1 MRCLLILVG
10 PSHRTAEQRGT
21 RMPPAAPPPTPPV
34 ALTPAK
40 HTPANTM
47 DIAQPRCSLDSRFLR
62 SSPNAPDSESHP
74 ATRRPVSATLAEG
87 RPLLIS
93 EPARLDSVT
102 TIGADKNTWHNCLW

>member
-21 RMPPAAPPPTPPV
+21 RMPPAAPPPPPPV

-47 DIAQPRCSLDSRFLR
+47 DIAQPPSTPDSRCLR
-62 SSPNAPDSESHP
+62 PSPKADHCSS
-74 ATRRPVSATLAEG
+74 VSPHG
-87 RPLLIS
+87 SIRSQRS
-93 EPARLDSVT
+93 EPTKILGT
-102 TIGADKNTWHNCLW
+102 TVCGRQVGREAESPQNRP